1 MAIHSHIKRLGLWP
15 HSGAKAVG
23 RGIVHAMMVGI
34 VAGFGAILFHLLCI
48 AVTHFSLNYLAGYEP
63 GGPANEVEYEDLS
76 GPRPHEVRTA
86 GEVVQ
91 VHRPVNLWM
100 LLLVPTVGGLVSGFI
115 VYRFAPEAGGHGT
128 DSAIH
133 AFHHEAGKIRGR
145 VPLVKM
151 LSSAITLGTGGSGGR
166 EGPISQ
172 IGAGF
177 GSWFATRLG
186 LSDDQRRILMTAG
199 LGAGIG
205 AIFHAPLAGA
215 IFAVEVLYRDPE
227 FESEALI
234 PSFVATTVAYCV
246 FSLAFGFEPLF
257 DIPANLSFEKPILLL
272 PLTVL
277 AVLMAY
283 LSWAYVKCLFM
294 VERRFKKMK
303 ISRYLKP
310 GLGAMLSAM
319 IGIGLYLAF
328 SGQGSAAQHHA
339 LSVLSIGYG
348 YLQYII
354 NPTDPAGFSILLLL
368 AVGIGKILTTSFTI
382 GSGGSAGT
390 FGPCMVIGG
399 TLGAVVGVLC
409 HRLMPGIVAAQSIPT
424 FAILGM
430 VAFFAAAANT
440 PLAALLVVCE
450 VTAGYKLLLPAMWV
464 CAIAYLLGRGWTL
477 YPTQVPDRSDSPAHS
492 DEFII
497 DVLKGLTVG
506 NAITQSHRVFS
517 KVPLDMPLFDLSRLV
532 ASTVQTCFPVV
543 GPDDRYAGLISI
555 QDIRQFLY
563 ESNVGPLAVAHD
575 LATPVKPLTLTTE
588 LSSAMKRF
596 ALERFDELPV
606 IDEKQP
612 LVILGMLR
620 RLDVIATYDRRLME
634 VRRPAPLA
642 ADA

>member
-1 MAIHSHIKRLGLWP
+1 MY
-15 HSGAKAVG
+15 
-23 RGIVHAMMVGI
+23 AMMVGI

-48 AVTHFSLNYLAGYEP
+48 SVTHFGLNYLAGYEP
-63 GGPANEVEYEDLS
+63 GGPANEVEYEDLHAA
-76 GPRPHEVRTA
+76 RPVEIRTA
-86 GEVVQ
+86 DDIRQEHQ
-91 VHRPVNLWM
+91 PVNLWM

-133 AFHHEAGKIRGR
+133 AFHHDAGKIRGR

-186 LSDDQRRILMTAG
+186 LSDTQRRILMTAG

-257 DIPANLSFEKPILLL
+257 DIPANLSFERPLLLL

-283 LSWAYVKCLFM
+283 LSWGYVRCLFAF
-294 VERRFKKMK
+294 EHAFKGLN

-310 GLGAMLSAM
+310 ALGAMLTA
-319 IGIGLYLAF
+319 IVGIALYLAF
-328 SGQGSAAQHHA
+328 TSQGARAQHHA

-354 NPTDPAGFSILLLL
+354 NPTDPTALSILLLI
-368 AVGIGKILTTSFTI
+368 AVGLGKILTTSLTI

-399 TLGAVVGVLC
+399 TLGAVVGVAC
-409 HRLMPGIVAAQSIPT
+409 HQIMPGIVASESIPI

-477 YPTQVPDRSDSPAHS
+477 YPTQVPDRADSPAHS

-506 NAITQSHRVFS
+506 NALTQSHRVFS

-543 GPDDRYAGLISI
+543 GPEDRYAGLISI

-575 LATPVKPLTLTTE
+575 LATHAKPLTLTTE

-596 ALERFDELPV
+596 ALERFEELPV
-606 IDEKQP
+606 IDEAKP
-612 LVILGMLR
+612 DVIIGMLR
-620 RLDVIATYDRRLME
+620 RIDVIATYDRRLME
-634 VRRPAPLA
+634 VRTPAPA
-642 ADA
+642 AANA

>member
-1 MAIHSHIKRLGLWP
+1 M
-15 HSGAKAVG
+15 
-23 RGIVHAMMVGI
+23 HAMVVGI
-34 VAGFGAILFHLLCI
+34 VAGIGAILFHLMCI
-48 AVTHFSLNYLAGYEP
+48 GVSHFSLNYLAGYEP
-63 GGPANEVEYEDLS
+63 GGPANEVEYEDLVA
-76 GPRPHEVRTA
+76 PRPPEIRAADEAKADESH
-86 GEVVQ
+86 
-91 VHRPVNLWM
+91 VNLWM

-128 DSAIH
+128 DSVIH
-133 AFHHEAGKIRGR
+133 AFHHDRGKIRGR
-145 VPLVKM
+145 VPIVKM
-151 LSSAITLGTGGSGGR
+151 ISSAITLGTGGSGGR

-177 GSWFATRLG
+177 GSWFSSRFG

-234 PSFVATTVAYCV
+234 PAFVATTIAYCV
-246 FSLAFGFEPLF
+246 FSIAFGFKPLF
-257 DIPANLSFEKPILLL
+257 DIPANLHFEQPLLL
-272 PLTVL
+272 IPMTVL

-283 LSWAYVKCLFM
+283 MSWAYVRCLMTF
-294 VERRFKKMK
+294 EHFFKEMR

-310 GLGAMLSAM
+310 ALGALLTGAVGVS
-319 IGIGLYLAF
+319 LYLMF
-328 SGQGSAAQHHA
+328 TSQGSAAQHHA
-339 LSVLSIGYG
+339 LSVMSIGYG
-348 YLQYII
+348 YLQHII
-354 NPTDPAGFSILLLL
+354 NPTDPTSLSITLLI
-368 AVGIGKILTTSFTI
+368 AVGLGKILTTSLTI

-390 FGPCMVIGG
+390 FGPCMVVGG
-399 TLGAVVGVLC
+399 TLGAVVGVVC
-409 HRLMPGIVAAQSIPT
+409 HQVLPGIVTAQSIPT

-464 CAIAYLLGRGWTL
+464 CAIAYLLGRAWTL
-477 YPTQVPDRSDSPAHS
+477 YPTQVAARSDSPAHS

-497 DVLKGLTVG
+497 DVMKGLTVSK
-506 NAITQSHRVFS
+506 ALTSAHRVFS

-532 ASTVQTCFPVV
+532 ASTMQTCFPVV

-575 LATPVKPLTLTTE
+575 LATPAKPLFMTTD

-596 ALERFDELPV
+596 ALERFEELPV
-606 IDEKQP
+606 VDEEQP
-612 LVILGMLR
+612 DKIVGMLR
-620 RLDVIATYDRRLME
+620 RIDVISTYDRRLME
-634 VRRPAPLA
+634 VKAPQVKA
-642 ADA
+642 